1 MDSQTFKPQ
10 YMIGK
15 RSKLKTG
22 NHFASIFT
30 NLEIWLMQPS
40 GKDFGQVIRSAPDT
54 FGQSDEGSFILF
66 FGWADDAF
74 AKVKSLFHNKISGGA
89 KGIRTPGL
97 MIANLM
103 PYNSGSFHRLA
114 FLLYFSLYSGF
125 AFLFL

>member
-1 MDSQTFKPQ
+1 
-10 YMIGK
+10 
-15 RSKLKTG
+15 
-22 NHFASIFT
+22 
-30 NLEIWLMQPS
+30 MQPS

-97 MIANLM
+97 MIAILKSFVSGAFHPLTLLPVNLCF
-103 PYNSGSFHRLA
+103 PQFD
-114 FLLYFSLYSGF
+114 
-125 AFLFL
+125 FLFL